1 MKTLFSILT
10 LFVPLKVELGWLS
23 DIVAIE
29 RANLV
34 GHASAFGSLCI
45 TIASVILAFK
55 MLRMYYMIASDEQN
69 GGFGGVSLKEI
80 FRPLL
85 IFFLLFNISPLMSL
99 VDTSVNYVS
108 AAASGIVSLDTNVDF
123 SALKDDAGKTSRTES
138 EELAEWRKQLQEAYK
153 RNPEFMKALND
164 VVDLEKNLYTTQTR
178 PFSTQS
184 VEIRAGRSE
193 DDIISE
199 FFGNSYVLQS
209 RLKDPAYHVKDDS
222 GDERAFSENDDGALT
237 AEQAELYRD
246 AINKLNTM
254 RDSYKEGVKDLNRA
268 DRRAKRGIGL
278 VNKIVSLIFTLGGGL
293 LLGFAEIMLA
303 MFGMFAP
310 LVLTLSLIDKWKDA
324 FWGLLA
330 KYFEISMWK
339 PIALFMIHII
349 TVARTT
355 LNKEFAN
362 QIVAGALSVASGN
375 AEEDAAMQ
383 QTINASG
390 LAIGNIMICLIGI
403 YSIFKV
409 PSIATQVMNLGTGGA
424 AGDMAGAGMAMGM
437 AGAKLAGNAA
447 KGTAKAGA
455 TVGVGAVSG
464 AVAGAAGGGGLKGA
478 IAGGRHGIS
487 GAFKTMGNTTLN
499 AATNGNAQRMG
510 VNMDNFSKNS
520 ERTKAL
526 ARKYAVNNPKK
537 PKGGGRK

>member
-254 RDSYKEGVKDLNRA
+254 RDSYKEGVKDLKRA